1 LGKDYQGHNNQYSQV
16 MMTDTLA
23 TYISANHH
31 YPFDEFFSILQDQG
45 FSFGVD
51 TFETAHYVVIKA
63 IESGNLERID
73 LWLCP
78 VLAHSAEQQATFF
91 ELYKRLFI
99 PFLEKPSEA
108 VEKEETPSISEVQS
122 DAATKAA
129 PPRQREMNVEEESEK
144 IVASLKA
151 RSSGSYMLER
161 FVQSTEIESDPV
173 LLRVV
178 RQLRY
183 TEQSGRYSF
192 DIEKTICQTIH
203 EGGMARPVYTADRR
217 HIEYLML
224 IDRHNLR
231 DHKAHLHNNIYE
243 TLRANNIFVERFY
256 FDNSPLLCRNEHHP
270 AGIDLS
276 EILSLH
282 EHAALM
288 VFTYGLQYI
297 DTLHLR
303 MFEWADIFKHWQ
315 HRYFYSSVPPVLWGE
330 RERLLQ
336 EVFPFVLPLSV
347 EGMQVMAAD
356 LSHAANADS
365 DSLRYWQ
372 ESADYSLV
380 PIKTVGKKLD
390 YIGLFFD
397 DQLRRWIAACAIYP
411 ELDWNLTLALGK
423 MFSTDISVLPSYKN
437 ISQLLRLNWFTK
449 GTIPDAF
456 RLALQQQ
463 WLSLQERAHVYQF
476 LYDQLSQNLPLKGE
490 PDYEQCTLQLA
501 VYELLAQTDK
511 ELFEK
516 KAKQLAN
523 TLEQATD
530 LPDMVS
536 IHLINEHEYSP
547 VFFEIPD
554 DVLRLMEI
562 DPSLIRRRAIP
573 KNIFI
578 SYAYKDVERVRPIAE
593 ELEKIGWSVFW
604 DHTISPG
611 IKWPGYLKE
620 KLDKSHCVLVVWS
633 RDSINSNWVLAEVD
647 EAQKRNI
654 LIPVLLD
661 DVEPPFGFRSIQAA
675 DLSDWNN
682 DIAHPQF
689 QQCLE
694 SINSKIPPRNFVR
707 IPAGEFTMGSPKTE
721 AERYEDETQHQV
733 KVSEFYLCKYAV
745 TLAEFQTFIDE
756 SGYQTDAEK
765 ANSSGIW
772 NGKEWKEKEGVNW
785 RHGVLGKKRP
795 SDQYNHPVLHVSWND
810 AVAYC
815 TWLTEKSGKQFRL
828 PTEAEWEYACRA
840 GTTTPFNTG
849 ENLTTAQA
857 NYDGNYPYNNNPKGL
872 YRENTVPVGSLAP
885 NEWGL
890 YNMHGNVWEWCSDWY
905 KDSYYEECKA
915 KGVVENPDN
924 QEKSSYRVLRGGYGA
939 GGAGDCRSAYRGH
952 DTPGNRSNYAGFR
965 LAFVP

>member
-1 LGKDYQGHNNQYSQV
+1 
-16 MMTDTLA
+16 MMMDTLA
-23 TYISANHH
+23 TYISANRH

-51 TFETAHYVVIKA
+51 TLETAHYVVIKA
-63 IESGNLERID
+63 IGSGNLERLD

-99 PFLEKPSEA
+99 PFLEEQTEA
-108 VEKEETPSISEVQS
+108 VDKEEKPPISEVQS
-122 DAATKAA
+122 DAATTAA
-129 PPRQREMNVEEESEK
+129 PARQTETEAEEENEK

-173 LLRVV
+173 LLKVV

-203 EGGMARPVYTADRR
+203 EGGVAKPVYTADRR

-224 IDRHNLR
+224 IDRHNPR
-231 DHKAHLHNNIYE
+231 DHKAQLHNNLYE
-243 TLRANNIFVERFY
+243 TLKANNIFVERFY
-256 FDNSPLLCRNEHHP
+256 FDNSPLLCRNEHYP
-270 AGIDLS
+270 GGIDLS

-356 LSHAANADS
+356 LSHAANTDS

-380 PIKTVGKKLD
+380 PIKTGGKKLD

-437 ISQLLRLNWFTK
+437 ISKLLRLNWFTK

-456 RLALQQQ
+456 RLALQLR
-463 WLSLQERAHVYQF
+463 WLTLQERARVYQF

-511 ELFEK
+511 KLFEK

-554 DVLRLMEI
+554 DVLRLMDI
-562 DPSLIRRRAIP
+562 DPSLIRCRAIP

-578 SYAYKDVERVRPIAE
+578 SYAYKDVERVRPIAN
-593 ELEKIGWSVFW
+593 ELEKMGWGVFW
-604 DHTISPG
+604 DHKIPPG

-633 RDSINSNWVLAEVD
+633 RDSINSNWVHAEVD

-661 DVEPPFGFRSIQAA
+661 AVEPPFGFSHIHTA

-689 QQCLE
+689 KQCIE
-694 SINSKIPPRNFVR
+694 AINSKIPPRNFVR
-707 IPAGEFTMGSPKTE
+707 IPTGEFAMGSPE
-721 AERYEDETQHQV
+721 GEVDRSSNETQHQV
-733 KVSEFYLCKYAV
+733 KVSEFYLSKYAV
-745 TLAEFQTFIDE
+745 TLAEFKQFIDE

-765 ANSSGIW
+765 ENNSEIW
-772 NGKEWKEKEGVNW
+772 NGEEWENKEGVNW
-785 RHGVLGKKRP
+785 RHGVSGNERA
-795 SDQYNHPVLHVSWND
+795 SEEENHPVLHVSWND

-815 TWLTEKSGKQFRL
+815 KWMSNKTGKSFRL

-857 NYDGNYPYNNNPKGL
+857 NYNGNYPYNNNQKGK
-872 YRENTVPVGSLAP
+872 YRENTVPVDSFEP
-885 NEWGL
+885 NAWGL
-890 YNMHGNVWEWCSDWY
+890 YNMHGNVWEWCRDWY
-905 KDSYYEECKA
+905 EGKYYEECKENA
-915 KGVVENPDN
+915 TVENPAGP
-924 QEKSSYRVLRGGYGA
+924 ETGSYRVLRGGGWRSNAWY
-939 GGAGDCRSAYRGH
+939 CRSADRSSGAPGH
-952 DTPGNRSNYAGFR
+952 RSDYVGFR
-965 LAFVP
+965 LVFVP

>member
-1 LGKDYQGHNNQYSQV
+1 
-16 MMTDTLA
+16 MMMDPLA
-23 TYISANHH
+23 TYISANRH
-31 YPFDEFFSILQDQG
+31 YPFDEFFEILREQG

-51 TFETAHYVVIKA
+51 TLETAHYVIIKA
-63 IESGNLERID
+63 IASGNLERLD

-99 PFLEKPSEA
+99 PFLEEQSEA
-108 VEKEETPSISEVQS
+108 VDKEEKPSISEVQS
-122 DAATKAA
+122 DAATTAA
-129 PPRQREMNVEEESEK
+129 PARQREKEAEEENEK

-151 RSSGSYMLER
+151 RSSGSYLLER

-192 DIEKTICQTIH
+192 DIDKTICQTIH
-203 EGGMARPVYTADRR
+203 EGGMAKPVYTADRR

-224 IDRHNLR
+224 IDRHNSR
-231 DHKAHLHNNIYE
+231 DHKAHLHNNLYE
-243 TLRANNIFVERFY
+243 TLKANNIFVERFY
-256 FDNSPLLCRNEHHP
+256 FDNSPLLCRNEHYP

-303 MFEWADIFKHWQ
+303 VFEWADIFKHWQ

-356 LSHAANADS
+356 LSHAANTDS
-365 DSLRYWQ
+365 DCLRYWQ

-380 PIKTVGKKLD
+380 PIKTGGKKLD
-390 YIGLFFD
+390 YIGLFFSTEIK
-397 DQLRRWIAACAIYP
+397 RWIASCAIYP
-411 ELDWNLTLALGK
+411 ELDWNLTLTLGK
-423 MFSTDISVLPSYKN
+423 MFSAEKSVLPSYKN
-437 ISQLLRLNWFTK
+437 IRQLLRLNWFTK

-456 RLALQQQ
+456 RLTLQQQ

-511 ELFEK
+511 KLFEK
-516 KAKQLAN
+516 KAKQLAD
-523 TLEQATD
+523 TLGQATD

-554 DVLRLMEI
+554 DVLRLMDI
-562 DPSLIRRRAIP
+562 DPSLIRRRAMP

-593 ELEKIGWSVFW
+593 ELEKMGWVVFW
-604 DHTISPG
+604 DHKIPSG
-611 IKWPGYLKE
+611 KKWPIYLKE
-620 KLDKSHCVLVVWS
+620 KLDESHCVLVVWS
-633 RDSINSNWVLAEVD
+633 RDSIKSNWVHAEVD
-647 EAQKRNI
+647 EAQNRHI

-661 DVEPPFGFRSIQAA
+661 AVEPPLGFRNIQAA

-682 DIAHPQF
+682 DVLHPQF
-689 QQCLE
+689 KRCLE
-694 SINSKIPPRNFVR
+694 AINSKIPPPNFVR
-707 IPAGEFTMGSPKTE
+707 IPAGEFTMGSPEGEVGRAE
-721 AERYEDETQHQV
+721 AKEFYQKYNIDYSETQHQV

-745 TLAEFQTFIDE
+745 TVAEFKTFIEE
-756 SGYQTDAEK
+756 SGYQTEAEK
-765 ANSSGIW
+765 ENSSRIW
-772 NGKEWKEKEGVNW
+772 DGKEWKDKECINW
-785 RHGVLGKKRP
+785 RHGVSGNERLPEEYK
-795 SDQYNHPVLHVSWND
+795 HPVLHVSWND
-810 AVAYC
+810 AVVYC
-815 TWLTEKSGKQFRL
+815 DWLSKKSGKTFRL

-840 GTTTPFNTG
+840 GTITPFNTG
-849 ENLTTAQA
+849 ENLTTDQA
-857 NYDGNYPYNNNPKGL
+857 NYDGNYPYNNNQKGE
-872 YRENTVPVGSLAP
+872 YRENTVPVDSFLP
-885 NEWGL
+885 NARGL
-890 YNMHGNVWEWCSDWY
+890 YNMHGNVYEWCSDWY
-905 KDSYYEECKA
+905 GGLYYDECKA
-915 KGVVENPDN
+915 KGVVENPAGP
-924 QEKSSYRVLRGGYGA
+924 ETGSFRVLRGGYWYGIA
-939 GGAGDCRSAYRGH
+939 WLCRSANRSI
-952 DTPGNRSNYAGFR
+952 DPPGNRIAYVGFR
-965 LAFVP
+965 LVFVP

>member
-1 LGKDYQGHNNQYSQV
+1 
-16 MMTDTLA
+16 MMMDPLA
-23 TYISANHH
+23 TYISANRH
-31 YPFDEFFSILQDQG
+31 YPFDEFFEILREQG

-51 TFETAHYVVIKA
+51 TLETAHYVIIKA
-63 IESGNLERID
+63 IASGNLERLD

-99 PFLEKPSEA
+99 PFLEEQSEA
-108 VEKEETPSISEVQS
+108 VDKEEKPSISEVQS
-122 DAATKAA
+122 DAATTAA
-129 PPRQREMNVEEESEK
+129 PARQREKEAEEENEK

-151 RSSGSYMLER
+151 RSSGSYLLER

-192 DIEKTICQTIH
+192 DIDKTICQTIH
-203 EGGMARPVYTADRR
+203 EGGMAKPVYTADRR

-224 IDRHNLR
+224 IDRHNSR
-231 DHKAHLHNNIYE
+231 DHKAHLHNNLYE
-243 TLRANNIFVERFY
+243 TLKANNIFVERFY
-256 FDNSPLLCRNEHHP
+256 FDNSPLLCRNEHYP

-303 MFEWADIFKHWQ
+303 VFEWADIFKHWQ

-356 LSHAANADS
+356 LSHAANTDS
-365 DSLRYWQ
+365 DCLRYWQ

-380 PIKTVGKKLD
+380 PIKTGGKKLD
-390 YIGLFFD
+390 YIGLFFSTEIK
-397 DQLRRWIAACAIYP
+397 RWIASCAIYP
-411 ELDWNLTLALGK
+411 ELDWNLTLTLGK
-423 MFSTDISVLPSYKN
+423 MFSTEKSVLPSYKN
-437 ISQLLRLNWFTK
+437 IRQLLRLNWFTK

-456 RLALQQQ
+456 RLTLQQQ
-463 WLSLQERAHVYQF
+463 WLSREEGARVYQF
-476 LYDQLSQNLPLKGE
+476 LYDQLSQNLPLQGE

-516 KAKQLAN
+516 KAKQLVN
-523 TLEQATD
+523 TLEQTTD
-530 LPDMVS
+530 LVDMVS

-554 DVLRLMEI
+554 DVLRLMDI
-562 DPSLIRRRAIP
+562 DPSLIRHRAIP
-573 KNIFI
+573 TNIFI
-578 SYAYKDVERVRPIAE
+578 SFAYKDVERVRPIAD
-593 ELEKIGWSVFW
+593 ELERIGWCVFW
-604 DHTISPG
+604 DHKIPSG
-611 IKWPGYLKE
+611 EQWPGYLKE
-620 KLDKSHCVLVVWS
+620 KLDESHCVLVVWS
-633 RDSINSNWVLAEVD
+633 RDSINSSWVHAEVD

-661 DVEPPFGFRSIQAA
+661 AVEPPLGFRNIQAA

-682 DIAHPQF
+682 DVSHPQF
-689 QQCLE
+689 KQCVE
-694 SINSKIPPRNFVR
+694 AINSKIPPRNFVR
-707 IPAGEFTMGSPKTE
+707 IRGGLFTLGSPKSE
-721 AERYEDETQHQV
+721 AERSDDETQHQV
-733 KVSEFYLCKYAV
+733 NVSEFYLCQYAV
-745 TLAEFQTFIDE
+745 SVKEYLVFTDE
-756 SGYQTDAEK
+756 T
-765 ANSSGIW
+765 NSHYP
-772 NGKEWKEKEGVNW
+772 EWMEVGSKYNITTGSEDHYKK
-785 RHGVLGKKRP
+785 LGKALTGE
-795 SDQYNHPVLHVSWND
+795 NHPIVGISWND

-815 TWLTEKSGKQFRL
+815 DWLSRKSGKTLRL

-849 ENLTTAQA
+849 ENLTTDQA
-857 NYDGNYPYNNNPKGL
+857 NYDGNYPYSNNQKGV
-872 YRENTVPVGSLAP
+872 YRENTVAVDSFAP
-885 NEWGL
+885 NAWGL
-890 YNMHGNVWEWCSDWY
+890 YIMHGNVMEWCSDWY
-905 KDSYYEECKA
+905 GDKYYEECKK
-915 KGVVENPDN
+915 KGTVENPAGP
-924 QEKSSYRVLRGGYGA
+924 ETGSGRVLRGGSWGGDA
-939 GGAGDCRSAYRGH
+939 GGCRSADRGNG
-952 DTPGNRSNYAGFR
+952 TPGSRGSRVGFR
-965 LAFVP
+965 LVFVP